1 MVLAGNDNL
10 FLTAGTLALC
20 LAAGGCGQEPATK
33 QANAPVE
40 KAAVQKP
47 VENAPAVPSEE
58 ADPAAT
64 FETLRDQLLADES
77 AQIVSAI
84 SRPLRERLSIWAR
97 HWMAIDVDARKSFT
111 ESLARAAR
119 AVAAKERLIS
129 RSKPLVFDGPWSG
142 MLNEHLANLARAT
155 ESVAKWPGW
164 LATESFDTDRM
175 IRAIVE
181 AVIAEPELRAALAR
195 IEFETVSASGDQGVV
210 RYRTSD
216 DGKWKSIKVSRH
228 EETWIPTSW
237 KQIAIP
243 TTTELNTASK
253 SDAAEQL
260 RTLADRLDELST
272 TLEEVSSQAEFDAVI
287 EQAATRLLAEK
298 PTREA
303 APRKVPEEQFAWV
316 VVSGDLSG
324 QQHDQLL
331 WNIAQRTDAPAS
343 AVADSRA
350 SDDGASIR
358 IHVGPVADLRAFA
371 ERLTGLV
378 IDEINKEQ
386 RTIRAHIGPD
396 RSL

>member
-1 MVLAGNDNL
+1 MALARCYYL
-10 FLTAGTLALC
+10 SATAGVLALC

-40 KAAVQKP
+40 KPAVQKP
-47 VENAPAVPSEE
+47 IMNAPPVPSEE
-58 ADPAAT
+58 ADPAAA
-64 FETLRDQLLADES
+64 FKTLRDQLLAGQSEPV
-77 AQIVSAI
+77 VSAI
-84 SRPLRERLSIWAR
+84 SQPLRERLSSLTGRWTT
-97 HWMAIDVDARKSFT
+97 IDVDARKSFI
-111 ESLARAAR
+111 ESLARAAG

-129 RSKPLVFDGPWSG
+129 RSKPLVFDGPWSE
-142 MLNEHLANLARAT
+142 MLNEHLASCARAM

-164 LATESFDTDRM
+164 LATDSFDTSGM

-181 AVIAEPELRAALAR
+181 AIAAEPDLRAALER
-195 IEFETVSASGDQGVV
+195 IEFETVSVSGDQGVL
-210 RYRTSD
+210 RYRMSA
-216 DGKWKSIKVSRH
+216 DGKWKSIEVSRH
-228 EETWIPTSW
+228 EESWIPTHW
-237 KQIAIP
+237 KHFANP
-243 TTTELNTASK
+243 NNTESESGSN

-260 RTLADRLDELST
+260 RTLAGRLDELST
-272 TLEEVSSQAEFDAVI
+272 TLEQVSSQAEFDAVI

-303 APRKVPEEQFAWV
+303 TPRKVPEEQFAWV
-316 VVSGDLSG
+316 VVSGELSA

-343 AVADSRA
+343 AVADSQV

-358 IHVGPVADLRAFA
+358 IHVGPVIDLRTFA
-371 ERLTGLV
+371 GRLTGLV

-386 RTIRAHIGPD
+386 RTIRAHVGPD